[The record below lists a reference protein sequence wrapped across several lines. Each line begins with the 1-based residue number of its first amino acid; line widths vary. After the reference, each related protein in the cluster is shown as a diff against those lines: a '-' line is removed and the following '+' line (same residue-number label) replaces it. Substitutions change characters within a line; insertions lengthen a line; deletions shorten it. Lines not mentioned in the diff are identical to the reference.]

1 MDNKHM
7 KLSRNNILLWRAKI
21 CKPSLHFNECILK
34 TFYWPS
40 YRAMYVFGIY
50 SVTTNFCLEL
60 IEPSAREVFFIRLL
74 SREKSRVG
82 AELRGE
88 EIKMVHQP
96 ETRNSVRTHK
106 NCWPSISLSISSRRK
121 LVDTLY
127 IIFFCRKKSKYSVPL
142 PAV

>member
-1 MDNKHM
+1 M

-74 SREKSRVG
+74 SREKSG
-82 AELRGE
+82 GGGELKGE
-88 EIKMVHQP
+88 DIKMVHQT
-96 ETRNSVRTHK
+96 ETRNSVRTQ
-106 NCWPSISLSISSRRK
+106 SLSLWAPAKISGHAVHYFLLPNK
-121 LVDTLY
+121 
-127 IIFFCRKKSKYSVPL
+127 IEIFCTFTCCIR
-142 PAV
+142 